1 MIKEDYKAKV
11 LAQLNRA
18 DGMLKKVIKMVE
30 EDKYCIDVLQQS
42 LAVIGFTKSAN
53 KHLLENHLHCC
64 FKTGMKKGNDASQNE
79 LIDEV
84 MKIMAKV

>member
-1 MIKEDYKAKV
+1 MKKELKPKV
-11 LAQLNRA
+11 LAQLRRA
-18 DGMLKKVIKMVE
+18 EGMLKKVITMVE

-53 KHLLENHLHCC
+53 KLLLENHLCCC
-64 FKTGMKKGNDASQNE
+64 FKTGMKSNSPKKQQE

-84 MKIMAKV
+84 LQIVSKV